1 MYTTRWCEIW
11 TSCACCCSALGTD
24 PRFLFAACW
33 LALAAAFSLRAR
45 GAHVCVMCACMFR
58 YDLCEDPWELHN
70 VAYDVAPRYRAALQ
84 EMTRRLGDWSMRT
97 EDATPIPMPALGAR
111 GAISATPD
119 GRRRAAKL

>member
-58 YDLCEDPWELHN
+58 CDLCEDPWATLSAAWARAHHN
-70 VAYDVAPRYRAALQ
+70 QGA
-84 EMTRRLGDWSMRT
+84 RLGDEHRAGHSSGGH
-97 EDATPIPMPALGAR
+97 APVLGS
-111 GAISATPD
+111 G
-119 GRRRAAKL
+119 